1 MKLGKPYQ
9 LYRTSSNNCML
20 SEKLAEADSKEELW
34 QLHNRRPDYQYAILQ
49 SGERIKVEWLS

>member
-9 LYRTSSNNCML
+9 LYRTSSHNCML
-20 SEKLAEADSKEELW
+20 LEKLVEADSKEELW
-34 QLHNRRPDYQYAILQ
+34 QLHNRRPDDAILQ